1 MDFTI
6 LLSIIT
12 WKDKKLELRRV
23 SSMMFA
29 DKLSMFLSVL
39 NPGAV

>member
-23 SSMMFA
+23 SSMMFG